1 MSGSHSSRHP
11 ERQPFSPS
19 KFLLLLRGSFL
30 NRDRSPNSR
39 PSRTMRT
46 TPGAGRSTPSG
57 PPDREPSSRPGSSFR
72 FGSLPTSSLLAAGFE
87 ALDLLKIGV
96 VVCDASAQ
104 VLTANSVA
112 ERILSDA
119 DGLELNSD
127 GTLSATLVS
136 NGSLRESIARV
147 AGLKPEDPGGAHRAL
162 AVRRASGKRPLTLF
176 LRAASE
182 RNPQAEQLQPAVLVL
197 IQDSALPVETTEAEL
212 RQLYGL
218 TAAEARISNLLMEGA
233 GLEECCDQLGIRRT
247 TARMHLRNIF
257 AKTGVRRQ
265 SELVAL
271 LLRSIGLGPRLK

>member
-1 MSGSHSSRHP
+1 MT
-11 ERQPFSPS
+11 
-19 KFLLLLRGSFL
+19 
-30 NRDRSPNSR
+30 RDSSPNPRLSR
-39 PSRTMRT
+39 AVRT
-46 TPGAGRSTPSG
+46 TAGAARSTQSTPG
-57 PPDREPSSRPGSSFR
+57 DRSSRPPASLP
-72 FGSLPTSSLLAAGFE
+72 FGILPTSPLLAAGFE

-96 VVCDASAQ
+96 VVCDASAK

-112 ERILSDA
+112 ERILSDS

-127 GTLSATLVS
+127 GALTATLES
-136 NGSLRESIARV
+136 AGSLRESIARMADLKV
-147 AGLKPEDPGGAHRAL
+147 EGAGPAHRAF
-162 AVRRASGKRPLTLF
+162 AVRRPSGKRPLTLF
-176 LRAASE
+176 LRASEAS
-182 RNPQAEQLQPAVLVL
+182 PGAAQSQPAVLVL
-197 IQDSALPVETTEAEL
+197 IQDSASPVETTEAEL

>member
-1 MSGSHSSRHP
+1 MTRDSGP
-11 ERQPFSPS
+11 KP
-19 KFLLLLRGSFL
+19 
-30 NRDRSPNSR
+30 R
-39 PSRTMRT
+39 PSRTVRT
-46 TPGAGRSTPSG
+46 TPGPAESTPSR
-57 PPDREPSSRPGSSFR
+57 PPDREGSSRPAAPFR
-72 FGSLPTSSLLAAGFE
+72 FGNLPTSPLLAAGFE

-96 VVCDASAQ
+96 VVCDASAK

-112 ERILSDA
+112 ERILSDS

-127 GTLSATLVS
+127 GTLSATLES

-147 AGLKPEDPGGAHRAL
+147 AGLKADDAGTAHRAL
-162 AVRRASGKRPLTLF
+162 AVRRSSGKRPLTLF

-182 RNPQAEQLQPAVLVL
+182 ENSRAAQLQPAVLVL

-218 TAAEARISNLLMEGA
+218 TAAEARISNLLMEGE
-233 GLEECCDQLGIRRT
+233 GLDECCDQLGIRRT

>member
-1 MSGSHSSRHP
+1 MS
-11 ERQPFSPS
+11 
-19 KFLLLLRGSFL
+19 
-30 NRDRSPNSR
+30 RDSSPNPR
-39 PSRTMRT
+39 PSRTVRT
-46 TPGAGRSTPSG
+46 TPDPASSTQSR
-57 PPDREPSSRPGSSFR
+57 PPDRERSSRPGPPSGL
-72 FGSLPTSSLLAAGFE
+72 GSLPTSPLLAAGFE

-96 VVCDASAQ
+96 VVCDASAK

-112 ERILSDA
+112 ESILSDS
-119 DGLELNSD
+119 DGLELTSD
-127 GTLSATLVS
+127 GALSATLVS
-136 NGSLRESIARV
+136 NGSLRESIARLADLRAEE
-147 AGLKPEDPGGAHRAL
+147 AGTAHRVF
-162 AVRRASGKRPLTLF
+162 AVRRPSGKRPLTLF

-182 RNPQAEQLQPAVLVL
+182 RSPGVVQLQPAVLVL
-197 IQDSALPVETTEAEL
+197 IQDSASPVETTEAEL

>member
-1 MSGSHSSRHP
+1 MA
-11 ERQPFSPS
+11 
-19 KFLLLLRGSFL
+19 
-30 NRDRSPNSR
+30 RDSSPNPR
-39 PSRTMRT
+39 PPRTVRT
-46 TPGAGRSTPSG
+46 TPDPARSTQSRT
-57 PPDREPSSRPGSSFR
+57 PDRERSARAASPSGL
-72 FGSLPTSSLLAAGFE
+72 GTLPTSPLLAAGFE

-96 VVCDASAQ
+96 VVCDASAK
-104 VLTANSVA
+104 VLTANSLA
-112 ERILSDA
+112 EKILSDS

-127 GTLSATLVS
+127 GTLTAALESA
-136 NGSLRESIARV
+136 GSLRESIAQV
-147 AGLKPEDPGGAHRAL
+147 AHLRSEDTVPSHRAF
-162 AVRRASGKRPLTLF
+162 AVRRPSGKRPLTVF

-182 RNPQAEQLQPAVLVL
+182 RSPGAALQPAVLVL
-197 IQDSALPVETTEAEL
+197 IQDSASPVETTEVEL